1 MKTVKSIKTN
11 YIYSL
16 LYQFLSIALPL
27 LTTPYL
33 TRMLGSV
40 GLGTYSLNFTIVQY
54 FALFVLLGLNNY
66 GNRVVAACRN
76 DKAELSKNFINIYSF
91 QVICGVVVSIAYIAY
106 SCFLSADTAIALVFY
121 IYLFSAIIDINWF
134 FFGLEKFQLTVVRNS
149 VIKIASMIAV
159 FIFVNR
165 PEDVIIYCIIIAST
179 HLVSQG
185 VLWIYLWSEI
195 QFVKP
200 SKTEIIKH
208 IKPNCTLFVTVI
220 FVSLF
225 KLMDKVM
232 LGSLSSRSELGFY
245 EASEKII
252 SVPTSIVVALGS
264 VMLPRTTNLIATGHK
279 ETAEKYLY
287 ISCLF
292 SVFISSSMCF
302 GIMGVCKEFVPLYYG
317 VGFEKCI
324 NLYIILLP
332 SCIFLAFGNVIR
344 TQYLLPNSMDKP
356 YIVSAVIGA
365 TVNLAANYMLI
376 PRYGSEGAAV
386 GTLLAE
392 FSVCVYQAIS
402 VSNKIDIKKCV
413 IQSLPL
419 VLSGVFMF
427 VVLHNI
433 EFFEISIQLC
443 ILLKIIIGVTIYFS
457 SLVVI
462 NLLVRIVAHKKWIN
476 FVELIHLLRH

>member
-1 MKTVKSIKTN
+1 MKSIKTN

-33 TRMLGSV
+33 TRMLGSA

-54 FALFVLLGLNNY
+54 FALFILLGLNNY

-76 DKAELSKNFINIYSF
+76 DKVELSKNFINIYSF
-91 QVICGVVVSIAYIAY
+91 QVICGVVVSIAYIFY
-106 SCFLSADTAIALVFY
+106 SCFWAADTMIALVFY
-121 IYLFSAIIDINWF
+121 IYLFSSIIDINWF

-159 FIFVNR
+159 FVFVNS
-165 PEDVIIYCIIIAST
+165 PEDVITYCIIIACT
-179 HLVSQG
+179 HLVSQA
-185 VLWIYLWSEI
+185 VLWLYLRKEI
-195 QFVKP
+195 QFEKP
-200 SKTEIIKH
+200 NKAEIIKH
-208 IKPNCTLFVTVI
+208 IKPNCTLFITVI

-245 EASEKII
+245 EASEKIV

-264 VMLPRTTNLIATGHK
+264 VMLPRTTNLLATGHK
-279 ETAEKYLY
+279 EIAEKYIN

-292 SVFISSSMCF
+292 SMFISSSICF

-317 VGFEKCI
+317 EGFEECI
-324 NLYIILLP
+324 NLFIILLP

-365 TVNLAANYMLI
+365 IMNLVANFLLI
-376 PRYGSEGAAV
+376 PRYGAEGAAV

-392 FSVCVYQAIS
+392 ISVCVYQATS
-402 VSNKIDIKKCV
+402 VLHKIDIKKYV
-413 IQSLPL
+413 IQSIPF
-419 VLSGVFMF
+419 VLSGIFMF
-427 VVLHNI
+427 IVLHTI
-433 EFFEISIQLC
+433 EFVGISVQLC
-443 ILLKIIIGVTIYFS
+443 ILLKIIIGAITYFS
-457 SLVVI
+457 SLIVI
-462 NLLVRIVAHKKWIN
+462 YFLVRIIVHKKWIDI
-476 FVELIHLLRH
+476 VELVRLLRH